1 MGSRLELHALLTGL
15 GVAAYFQPPPAVNMT
30 YPCIVYRLD
39 DIDTKFAN
47 NAPYSLQK
55 GYMLTVIDLDPD
67 TTVPNQVA
75 ALPSVSFDRFYTADN
90 LNHYVFRI
98 YF

>member
-1 MGSRLELHALLTGL
+1 MGSRLELHTLLTGL
-15 GVAAYFQPPPAVNMT
+15 GVVAYFQPPSAFAMA

-47 NAPYSLQK
+47 NVPYNSQK
-55 GYMLTVIDLDPD
+55 RYMVTVIDPDPE
-67 TTVPNQVA
+67 TAVPDQLA
-75 ALPSVSFDRFYTADN
+75 KLAGVSFDRFYTMDN